1 MRVVVTGSSG
11 GIGCAIV
18 TRQAAAGA
26 FVVGVD
32 RVAPHSVEAS
42 LHIDCDLTS
51 MPQVVA
57 AVQQISATIDGIDLL
72 VHAAG
77 VFYDDSTVAKSEMA
91 IEELW
96 RTNYLGPYVLSE
108 QLLPLLK
115 RGTCPHV
122 IFISSADAIVA
133 SAGQECEIGVVHDA
147 YYAASKG
154 ALITATRALAMRWAS
169 HGVRVNAICP
179 TIVRTA
185 MAESLLAQQGKEAQ
199 LAKHIPLGRIC
210 EPIDVAFAVEALH
223 SLTMTTAHVLPV
235 DGGYLC
241 R

>member
-11 GIGCAIV
+11 GIGRAIV
-18 TRQAAAGA
+18 KRQAAAGA

-32 RVAPHSVEAS
+32 RVAPQSADAS
-42 LHIDCDLTS
+42 LHIDCNLTS
-51 MPQVVA
+51 LPQA
-57 AVQQISATIDGIDLL
+57 AAAAQHISASVDGIDLL

-77 VFYDDSTVAKSEMA
+77 VFYDDSTAGKSEAA

-96 RTNYLGPYVLSE
+96 RINYLCPYALSE

-115 RGTCPHV
+115 QGTRPHV

-133 SAGQECEIGVVHDA
+133 SGGQECEIGVVHDA

-169 HGVRVNAICP
+169 FGVRVNAICP
-179 TIVRTA
+179 TIVRTP
-185 MAESLLAQQGKEAQ
+185 MAESLLSQQGKEAQ

-210 EPIDVAFAVEALH
+210 EPEDVAIAVEALH